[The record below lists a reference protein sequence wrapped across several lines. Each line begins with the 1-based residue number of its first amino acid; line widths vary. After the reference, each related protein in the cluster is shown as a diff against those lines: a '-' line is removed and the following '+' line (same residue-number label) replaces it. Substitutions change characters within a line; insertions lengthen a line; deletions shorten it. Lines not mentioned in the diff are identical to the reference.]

1 VPSRD
6 VDAYALAREVL
17 QKAYQRWSLSLS
29 IFALV
34 FGLVAVFT
42 ALQTPTYEAS
52 SLLLVKSLGREF
64 MSRAHVGDETFVPR
78 NREAVIHSELQILR
92 LRDVIGGVI
101 SAMGL
106 ERLYPDLAK
115 SSEPEDRRL
124 EKATA
129 SFGGDLFAEVLG
141 KTDVIRV
148 AFQHEDP
155 AVAAEALNLLVD
167 RFKGKHLE
175 AFSEPE
181 AAVFLEGKAVEYLT
195 ALTSAEE
202 RLKSFQSEHEA
213 FALKDPDAYL
223 LRQRTDL
230 NQNLRTIQGDI
241 AAARRQHAQE
251 DPAIQRAK
259 TELLDLQLKEQD
271 LRAGYRGTRRELED
285 TREKIALVKA
295 FIDSRTREG
304 AQRHQEELELLENQ
318 KLQIEDRLAHVQSEL
333 KGLSRLTAEYRTL
346 SRDVEVKEQNY
357 RAFVGRAEE
366 ARVSA
371 EMDVEKIA
379 NISVI
384 EKAVP
389 PMDPVRPRKVLNL
402 AAGVSV
408 GAALALLLPFLIPP
422 LPWPNF

>member
-1 VPSRD
+1 

-230 NQNLRTIQGDI
+230 NENLRTIQGDI

>member
-1 VPSRD
+1 
-6 VDAYALAREVL
+6 
-17 QKAYQRWSLSLS
+17 
-29 IFALV
+29 
-34 FGLVAVFT
+34 
-42 ALQTPTYEAS
+42 
-52 SLLLVKSLGREF
+52 
-64 MSRAHVGDETFVPR
+64 
-78 NREAVIHSELQILR
+78 
-92 LRDVIGGVI
+92 
-101 SAMGL
+101 MGL

-230 NQNLRTIQGDI
+230 NENLRTIQGDI

-389 PMDPVRPRKVLNL
+389 PVRPRKVLNL

>member
-230 NQNLRTIQGDI
+230 NENLRTIQGDI